1 MSLTSILTSTGAALT
16 TAQYQIAIAQ
26 TNVANA
32 DDTSYSRKT
41 VSTTAT
47 TATLA
52 VSSATVTRAAD
63 AYLAKAVDKT
73 AAAAGRDAVIDTY
86 LQSYDASLGSVD
98 GGDDVSSLLTAFQT
112 ALTNLASSST
122 ASTKASAVSAA
133 TSLASSIK
141 SLSGEIQSLRS
152 QANLEIAETV
162 DTINGT
168 LDTIKALNDE
178 IVSTTAAGG
187 DVSDLEDRRAAAVT
201 TLSSLMGVT
210 TYKTSDN
217 RVMIYADGGEQ
228 LLGASAAKLA
238 YDASSSLSAGATY
251 PGAIAGVTVN
261 GKDIT
266 TSLTS
271 GKLGGLVSLRDDL
284 LVGEQDAL
292 DQLASTLIT
301 QVNAAANTGSAS
313 PPPNSL
319 TSAAPVSGSDAF
331 SATGSLRVA
340 VTDSSGAVVATQDLD
355 LSGYATVDDL
365 ITGLNTVSGLSASIV
380 DGKLMI
386 AAVSSSNGVA
396 LADIGASVAGQGLSD
411 YFGFN
416 DIFSGDSA
424 GDIAVSTRLTADASK
439 LPVATLDGGG
449 ALAVGDVAIASGG
462 AGAASAI
469 SSALSADVAF
479 TAAGKLTA
487 GQSSLLDY
495 ATAFVSTAATTVSSA
510 ASQAQTTGDAHDAA
524 VSRLANLTTVNLDEE
539 LAMLETYQQV
549 YQANAQLA
557 SIVQD
562 LFDVLVN
569 MVN

>member
-1 MSLTSILTSTGAALT
+1 MSLTSILASTGAALT

-32 DDTSYSRKT
+32 DDANYSRKT

-47 TATLA
+47 TTTLA

-63 AYLAKAVDKT
+63 AYLAKAVDKS
-73 AAAAGRDAVIDTY
+73 AAAAGRDEAIDTY

-98 GGDDVSSLLTAFQT
+98 GDDDVSSLLTAFQT
-112 ALTNLASSST
+112 ALTSLASSST

-152 QANLEIAETV
+152 QANLEVAETV
-162 DTINGT
+162 DTINGA
-168 LDTIKALNDE
+168 LDTIKTLNDE

-187 DVSDLEDRRAAAVT
+187 DVSDLEDRRAASVT
-201 TLSSLMGVT
+201 SLSSLMGVT

-217 RVMIYADGGEQ
+217 RVMIYAAGGEQ
-228 LLGASAAKLA
+228 LLGASAAKLS
-238 YDASSSLSAGATY
+238 YDASSSLSADAVY

-266 TSLTS
+266 TSITS
-271 GKLGGLVSLRDDL
+271 GKLGGLITLRDDI
-284 LVGEQDAL
+284 LVDEQDAL
-292 DQLASTLIT
+292 DQLASTLIALANT
-301 QVNAAANTGSAS
+301 AANTGSAS
-313 PPPNSL
+313 PPANSL
-319 TSAAPVSGSDAF
+319 ISAMTISGADAF
-331 SATGSLRVA
+331 GATGSLRVA
-340 VTDSSGAVVATQDLD
+340 VTNASGVVVSTQDLD
-355 LSGYATVDDL
+355 LSAYATVDDL
-365 ITGLNTVSGLSASIV
+365 VAGLNTISGVNASIV
-380 DGKLMI
+380 DGKLTI
-386 AAVSSSNGVA
+386 AATSSTNGVA
-396 LADIGASVAGQGLSD
+396 LADIGASVAGQGFSD

-416 DIFSGDSA
+416 DLFSGDSA
-424 GDIAVSTRLTADASK
+424 DDIAVSARLMADASK
-439 LPVATLDGGG
+439 LPVATLDATGV
-449 ALAVGDVAIASGG
+449 LAVGDVAIASGG
-462 AGAASAI
+462 SGAASAI
-469 SSALSADVAF
+469 SSALSADGTF

-495 ATAFVSTAATTVSSA
+495 ASALVSTAATTISA
-510 ASQAQTTGDAHDAA
+510 AATQAQTTGDAHDAA

-562 LFDVLVN
+562 LFDVLVS